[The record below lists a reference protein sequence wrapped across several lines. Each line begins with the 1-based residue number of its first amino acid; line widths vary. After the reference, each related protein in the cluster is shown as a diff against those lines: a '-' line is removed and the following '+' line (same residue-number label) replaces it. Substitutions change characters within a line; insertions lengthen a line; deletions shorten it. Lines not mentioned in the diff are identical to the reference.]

1 MHLQQLGWDDSF
13 AGNFKQISVAGFV
26 PARVIEQMKGFYRV
40 SAEPGEYLADLAG
53 RMRHLAAS
61 PEDLPAVGDWVAIA
75 VNSGSHRA
83 RIGAILPRRTQLA
96 RRAAGREVRA
106 QIIATNL
113 DTVFIVTAANQEFN
127 LRRVE
132 RYISAVWD
140 GGAKPV
146 ILLNKA
152 DLCRDAPVAPRE
164 LAAPLETAFP
174 GVAVYALSA
183 LEGRGLEAL
192 WVSLAPAKTAAFV
205 GSSGVGKSTIINALA
220 NTSLATQPVRAKDD
234 RGRHTTTSRQMIFL
248 PNGGMVID
256 TPGMREFQPWDA
268 EEGTH
273 CAFEDIAEL
282 AASCRF
288 RDCCHRGEPGC
299 AVADAIQLGGL
310 TRERL
315 ENHHKLMAELAFQD
329 RKADPRLAREQK
341 QQWKK
346 IHKAMRKSSKR

>member
-53 RMRHLAAS
+53 RMRHLAAN

-75 VNSGSHRA
+75 VNSGSRRA

-96 RRAAGREVRA
+96 RKAASREVRA

-127 LRRVE
+127 LRRIE

-152 DLCRDAPVAPRE
+152 DLCRDALVTPQE
-164 LAAPLETAFP
+164 LAAQLETAFP

-205 GSSGVGKSTIINALA
+205 GSSGVGKSTNQCASQHQPGHSAGTRKRRSRTPHHNLPA
-220 NTSLATQPVRAKDD
+220 NDFPSEWWHGNRHYRHARIPIL
-234 RGRHTTTSRQMIFL
+234 GRIRRYPL
-248 PNGGMVID
+248 
-256 TPGMREFQPWDA
+256 
-268 EEGTH
+268 
-273 CAFEDIAEL
+273 
-282 AASCRF
+282 RF
-288 RDCCHRGEPGC
+288 
-299 AVADAIQLGGL
+299 
-310 TRERL
+310 
-315 ENHHKLMAELAFQD
+315 
-329 RKADPRLAREQK
+329 
-341 QQWKK
+341 
-346 IHKAMRKSSKR
+346 